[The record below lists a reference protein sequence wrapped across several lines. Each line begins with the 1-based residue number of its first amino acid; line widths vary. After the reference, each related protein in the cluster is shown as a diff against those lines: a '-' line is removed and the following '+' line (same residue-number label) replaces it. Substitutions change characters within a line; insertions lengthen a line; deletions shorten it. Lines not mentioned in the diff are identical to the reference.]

1 MKLLIVDDD
10 RDLVELLTFAL
21 QRADF
26 DVVAAHD
33 APTAL
38 TLLENERPDL
48 AVLDIMLGGWDG
60 LDLLKDLRRRS
71 QIPVIMLTARVSDDD
86 KVVGLELGADDY
98 LTKPFSYREL
108 IARIRAH
115 LRRNGHAPAAAA
127 PAATLLVVGPITIN
141 VAEHTTAIDGQP
153 LNLSVT
159 EFRLLHFLMTHVGA
173 VVPMSTVLK
182 HVWGYEAADGTEV
195 VRVTLHRLRHKL
207 EADPAHPRLLH
218 TLPGVGVVLKPE
230 PDGSSAASAL

>member
-21 QRADF
+21 QRAGF
-26 DVVAAHD
+26 DVLAAHD

-38 TLLENERPDL
+38 TLLETEQPDL

-60 LDLLKDLRRRS
+60 LELLTDLRRRS
-71 QIPVIMLTARVSDDD
+71 QIPVILLTARTSDDD
-86 KVVGLELGADDY
+86 KVRGLELGADDY
-98 LTKPFSYREL
+98 LTKPFSYHEL

-115 LRRNGHAPAAAA
+115 LRRQSHTPVAAEPAAS
-127 PAATLLVVGPITIN
+127 LLGVGPLTLN
-141 VAEHTTAIDGQP
+141 VAEHTTAVAGRP
-153 LNLSVT
+153 LKLTAT
-159 EFRLLHFLMTHVGA
+159 EFRLLHFLMTHAGA
-173 VVPMSTVLK
+173 VVPLSAVLK

-207 EADPAHPRLLH
+207 EADPARPRLLH
-218 TLPGVGVVLKPE
+218 TLPGVGVVLKPAPDE
-230 PDGSSAASAL
+230 PASA